1 MWRMDRLIRHKCG
14 ERKNIVGHLAALDEQ
29 LTNCSKIRIIYP
41 KNLRNGFRTWSSFSF
56 DS

>member
-1 MWRMDRLIRHKCG
+1 MDRLIRHKCG